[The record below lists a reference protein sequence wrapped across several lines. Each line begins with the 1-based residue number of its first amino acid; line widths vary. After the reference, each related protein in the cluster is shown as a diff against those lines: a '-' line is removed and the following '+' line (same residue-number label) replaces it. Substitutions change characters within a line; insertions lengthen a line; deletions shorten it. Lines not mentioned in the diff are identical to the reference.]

1 MCMNAAY
8 IFKEISDKARS
19 IVLAS
24 GTLAPTDSFAS
35 ELGSPFPNMLHA
47 NHVITEDQVY
57 IRCISKGPRNIDLK
71 GIYNNVQTWNY
82 QVCNIMSVDHVI
94 LE

>member
-1 MCMNAAY
+1 MCMNAGY
-8 IFKEISDKARS
+8 IFKEISEKARS

-57 IRCISKGPRNIDLK
+57 IRCVSKGPRNIELK
-71 GIYNNVQTWNY
+71 AVYNKVHTFDFQVSNYDIYY
-82 QVCNIMSVDHVI
+82 
-94 LE
+94 L